1 MLSIKTIRSYFIHL
15 ILVLAISLC
24 CSTVSVAK
32 SSPKT
37 QYRTPEGYWLA
48 YAKGPDGKLYKR
60 SIMHL
65 TIDNNKGVNNPVMNG
80 VLDTTFFIPGKNWSS
95 RCVDCQGSF
104 KGKSVLGLKI
114 LTGLTPSS
122 QPIKSDTQWVG
133 GTVYN
138 LDANRFFSL
147 SVQQTKS
154 GKELRVKGCL
164 PNLPFA
170 CKAFT
175 WYRITSPKQ
184 LQQLQREG
192 RMQLKTIKPQFATS

>member
-1 MLSIKTIRSYFIHL
+1 MSSTKTIRSFFIHL
-15 ILVLAISLC
+15 ILALAILLC

-32 SSPKT
+32 SSPKS

-48 YAKGPDGKLYKR
+48 YAKGPDGKQYKR

-65 TIDNNKGVNNPVMNG
+65 TIDNSNGVNNPVMNG

-104 KGKSVLGLKI
+104 KGKPVLGLEI
-114 LTGLTPSS
+114 LTGLQPSS
-122 QPIKSDTQWVG
+122 QPIKSDTKWDG

-138 LDANRFFSL
+138 IDADKFFSL

-154 GKELRVKGCL
+154 GKELRVRGCL
-164 PNLPFA
+164 QNLSFA

-175 WYRITSPKQ
+175 WYRVSPKQ
-184 LQQLQREG
+184 LQQLRQEG
-192 RMQLKTIKPQFATS
+192 RKQLKTIKPQFATS

>member
-1 MLSIKTIRSYFIHL
+1 MSFIKTIRSYFVHL
-15 ILVLAISLC
+15 ILALAFSLC
-24 CSTVSVAK
+24 CSTISVAK

-65 TIDNNKGVNNPVMNG
+65 TIDNSNGVNNPVMNG
-80 VLDTTFFIPGKNWSS
+80 VLDTTFFISGKNWSS
-95 RCVDCQGSF
+95 ECFNCKGDF
-104 KGKSVLGLKI
+104 KGQPVLGLKI
-114 LTGLTPSS
+114 LTGLKPIS
-122 QPIKSDTQWVG
+122 QPIKSDTQWDG

-147 SVQQTKS
+147 SVQQTKA

-164 PNLPFA
+164 PNLLLA
-170 CKAFT
+170 CKSFT

-184 LQQLQREG
+184 LQQLQHEG